1 MTDYRDGKIHG
12 WNGGECPVHPND
24 GVRVWPR
31 VGTPMVGLP
40 TSFAWFH
47 TTHDTTRR
55 RDIIAFQ
62 VTKKHEEPLTF
73 WVNIWPD
80 GGAEAH
86 TSKAEAEENSSVEC
100 ARIAVKFQE
109 VKE

>member
-1 MTDYRDGKIHG
+1 MTDYRDGTIHG

-24 GVRVWPR
+24 EVRVWLRDGSRLVDPA
-31 VGTPMVGLP
+31 GL
-40 TSFAWFH
+40 FAWRH
-47 TTHDTTRR
+47 SARGNERR

-62 VTKKHEEPLTF
+62 VTEKHEEPLTI
-73 WVNIWPD
+73 WVNTWPD
-80 GGAEAH
+80 GGAEAY

-100 ARIAVKFQE
+100 PRIAVKFQE